1 MDQAF
6 LGRSFPFAEPY
17 EVGIEKIRQ
26 FAEAIGDDNLLY
38 HDRVAAQHAGHP
50 SVVAPPTFAIQVIA
64 RAQDAVMFDP
74 ALGLDFSRVV
84 HLDQRFEHLRAIY
97 AGDVLS
103 CVVTVES
110 IKVLAG
116 NDVLTVRTDVTDIE
130 NAPVCSAWGTL
141 VSRAAAS

>member
-6 LGRSFPFAEPY
+6 VGRSLEFPDPY

-26 FAEAIGDDNLLY
+26 FADAIGDDNSLY
-38 HDRVAAQHAGHP
+38 HDRVAAQNAGHP

-74 ALGLDFSRVV
+74 LLGLDFSRVV
-84 HLDQRFEHLRAIY
+84 HLDQRFVYQRPIV

-103 CVVTVES
+103 SVVTVES

-116 NDVLTVRTDVTDIE
+116 NDVITVRTDVCAADG
-130 NAPVCSAWGTL
+130 SAVVSCWGTL
-141 VSRAAAS
+141 VSRG